1 MRPPVDLGTHL
12 KKKVLE
18 QELIPYASRV
28 LVGVSGGADSTALL
42 HLLHSLRHELALD
55 LIVIHYD
62 HALRRGSGKDRR
74 FVEQMSLGLGP
85 MCLSEKNKDRRP
97 RNVSVEDFARKKRFD
112 FFIRMAKKTG
122 ADAVVLAHTQDD
134 LAETVL
140 MRILRGTGLSGLRS
154 ILPQRLISGVLFLR
168 PMLGMTR
175 VEVEAF
181 LAEKN
186 VRYVDDPTNAGD
198 DFLRNRIR
206 HKLIPYIKK
215 EFSASIMEKLAE
227 LAFNASIDYDLIETS
242 LQKVLGCTLKT
253 GPHTV
258 KIILKTWKTRPQAI
272 RRMVLRE
279 AVERMTGVQ
288 GGLSYRHALLLE
300 KAALKGRATR
310 ISLPLGLEA
319 VILDKFIT
327 LS

>member
-1 MRPPVDLGTHL
+1 MKTGTDCELRL
-12 KKKVLE
+12 KEKILH
-18 QELIPYASRV
+18 QGIIPYAARM

-55 LIVIHYD
+55 LIVVHYD
-62 HALRRGSGKDRR
+62 HALRPGSGKDLR
-74 FVEQMSLGLGP
+74 FVEQMSKNLGLT
-85 MCLSEKNKDRRP
+85 CLSE
-97 RNVSVEDFARKKRFD
+97 RNRVKCPKKSSVEDFARERRFD
-112 FFIRMAKKTG
+112 FFVRMAKKTG

-154 ILPQRLISGVLFLR
+154 ILPQRQISGVMFLR
-168 PMLGMTR
+168 PMLDMTR

-181 LAEKN
+181 LAGRK
-186 VRYVDDPTNAGD
+186 VKYVEDPTNAGD

-206 HKLIPYIKK
+206 HKLIPYIAK
-215 EFSASIMEKLAE
+215 EFSGSIKEKLAE
-227 LAFNASIDYDLIETS
+227 LAFNASIDYDFIEAS
-242 LQKVLGCTLKT
+242 LQKAIGRTLRVSLH
-253 GPHTV
+253 GV
-258 KIILKTWKTRPQAI
+258 KITIRTWKPYPQAI

-288 GGLSYRHALLLE
+288 GSLSYQHALLLE
-300 KAALKGRATR
+300 RTALKGKSLR

-319 VILDKFIT
+319 VISDKFIT